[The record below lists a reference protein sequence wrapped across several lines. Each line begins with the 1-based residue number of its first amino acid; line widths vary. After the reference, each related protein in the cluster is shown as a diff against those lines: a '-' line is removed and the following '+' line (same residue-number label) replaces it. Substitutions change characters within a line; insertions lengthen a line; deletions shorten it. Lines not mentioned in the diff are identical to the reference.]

1 MTTTD
6 SENNNNGELPLPKKI
21 EPKKKTKRGS
31 SAECQRVAKLLENFI
46 PENSI
51 AFIRLKEK
59 YGFGLTHAECQSI
72 ADVISIHLGIKL
84 EREAR
89 RRFPSLIKWF
99 DDNWASIEPNLKF
112 LIFSV
117 KENPQKI
124 LNDIIGNH

>member
-21 EPKKKTKRGS
+21 EPKKKAKRGS
-31 SAECQRVAKLLENFI
+31 SAECQIVAQLLENFI

-99 DDNWASIEPNLKF
+99 DDNWTSIEPNLKF
-112 LIFSV
+112 LILSV
-117 KENPQKI
+117 KENPQEI
-124 LNDIIGNH
+124 LNDIIVNH

>member
-1 MTTTD
+1 M
-6 SENNNNGELPLPKKI
+6 
-21 EPKKKTKRGS
+21 
-31 SAECQRVAKLLENFI
+31 LENFI

-112 LIFSV
+112 LILSV
-117 KENPQKI
+117 KENPQEI